1 MGIFLMDRGVHQFH
15 VLQCGFYNHYTYLR
29 KAENLVAHATETK
42 NVPKLVPWLKQ
53 KISDFCGSNVGI
65 FK

>member
-42 NVPKLVPWLKQ
+42 NVPKLVPWPAKN
-53 KISDFCGSNVGI
+53 K
-65 FK
+65 